1 MNINAKRQ
9 NTRKIQAEER
19 RLQILDVALKVFADK
34 GFQGTSIKDIARAA
48 GISQGLMYHYFAS
61 KETLLEAT
69 IEYHGFLPQ
78 LRQILKDN
86 KERPIKEVITEIAG
100 NFLTLLDSKGNLVKL
115 LVSEIQFNQEVRNA
129 WAGICRE
136 GSSLLQEYLEAYIEK
151 GELRRHNTEVTAR
164 IVFNMIFMYHFTED
178 VFKSSK
184 LTRQEFIN
192 EALATILRGAGG
204 I

>member
-1 MNINAKRQ
+1 MNNIGKKQ

-19 RLQILDVALKVFADK
+19 RLQILDVALKVFADN
-34 GFQGTSIKDIARAA
+34 GFQGTSIKDIAEAA

-61 KETLLEAT
+61 KEALLEAT

-86 KERPIKEVITEIAG
+86 KECPIKEVITEIAE
-100 NFLTLLDSKGNLVKL
+100 NFLILLDNKQTLVKL
-115 LVSEIQFNQEVRNA
+115 LVSEIQVNQEVRNA
-129 WAGICRE
+129 WADICWE
-136 GSSLLQEYLEAYIEK
+136 GSSLLQKYLETHIEK

-164 IVFNMIFMYHFTED
+164 IIFNIIFMYHFTED

-184 LTRQEFIN
+184 LSRQEFIN
-192 EALATILRGAGG
+192 DALSTILRGAGG